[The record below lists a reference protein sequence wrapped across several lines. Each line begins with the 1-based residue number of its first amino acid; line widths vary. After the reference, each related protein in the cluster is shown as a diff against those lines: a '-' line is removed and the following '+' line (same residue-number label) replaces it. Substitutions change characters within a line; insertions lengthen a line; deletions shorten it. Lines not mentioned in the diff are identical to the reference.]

1 MSELIGGKDKKEILK
16 ELIRR
21 LHEGGEVEELKKQF
35 KQLIQQTTP
44 AEIAQIE
51 EELIKEGMPREE
63 IHRLCDIHLEAFRE
77 SVEKDI
83 PELEAGHPLGI
94 LMDEH
99 RILLDFAGRL
109 RELTGRWE
117 PENRENWI
125 REMSKVLEHLR
136 DSESHYLREENALFP
151 YLEKH
156 GITEPPSIMWMEH
169 DTIRSMKKEVFA
181 LFERIRSE
189 GSDEAMA
196 KLSQIAEGLLNFLSS
211 HFYKENR
218 VLFPTALK
226 VISSEEWQEIKTQFD
241 EIGYFYGKKHTVGK
255 PVERGAEKAKRS
267 PTGEVKLGMGSLT
280 PEELEAMLNTL
291 PVDITFVG
299 SDDRVKYFN
308 LAPDRIFVRT
318 KGVIGRTVQKCHPQ
332 KSVDVVERIL
342 RDFKSG
348 KRDVA
353 EFWLRVRGRMVHIR
367 YFAVRSSE
375 GKYLGTLEVTQDIT
389 EIQKLTGEKRIYDFE
404 G

>member
-16 ELIRR
+16 ELIKR
-21 LHEGGEVEELKKQF
+21 LHEGGGVEELREQF
-35 KQLIQQTTP
+35 KELIRQTTP
-44 AEIAQIE
+44 VEISQIE

-77 SVEKDI
+77 SVERETL
-83 PELEAGHPLGI
+83 ELEEGHPLRI
-94 LMDEH
+94 LMEEH
-99 RILLDFAGRL
+99 RVLLDLAGRL
-109 RELTGRWE
+109 RELAGKAGSEDR
-117 PENRENWI
+117 I
-125 REMSKVLEHLR
+125 AEMAEIIELLR
-136 DSESHYLREENALFP
+136 NSEDHYLREENALFP

-156 GITEPPSIMWMEH
+156 GVTEPPSIMWTEH
-169 DTIRSMKKEVFA
+169 DTIRSMKKEIFK
-181 LFERIRSE
+181 LFERYRSE
-189 GSDEAMA
+189 GSDEWMS
-196 KLSQIAEGLLNFLSS
+196 KLSQMAEGLLNFLSS

-218 VLFPTALK
+218 VLFPTALR
-226 VISSEEWQEIKTQFD
+226 VIDPGEWPEIKAQFD
-241 EIGYFYGKKHTVGK
+241 EIGYFHGEK
-255 PVERGAEKAKRS
+255 PATGSPMTAEAEKTEKS
-267 PTGEVKLGMGSLT
+267 PAGEVKLGMGSLT
-280 PEELEAMLNTL
+280 PEELDAMLNTL

-353 EFWLRVRGRMVHIR
+353 EFWLRVRGKMVHIR
-367 YFAVRSSE
+367 YFAVRNRE